1 MLVAALPRESLITIH
16 ASCMPAFNT
25 SSAMSYR
32 CHSCPKQHSNDNPT
46 FTHFQNFQTICVVT
60 PLRETPLCLRTCI
73 SKCRVFR
80 KGGVITSLD
89 GYTAVPSSTS
99 TAAQTASHPPSA
111 PPTRLGPQIG
121 SSNVGYR
128 LLKQAGWQ
136 EGQGLGSSQQGR
148 SIPLAAYHQQ
158 VSHLQWSFC
167 PCSSPSAVHW

>member
-1 MLVAALPRESLITIH
+1 M
-16 ASCMPAFNT
+16 
-25 SSAMSYR
+25 
-32 CHSCPKQHSNDNPT
+32 
-46 FTHFQNFQTICVVT
+46 
-60 PLRETPLCLRTCI
+60 PLRQTPLCLRTCI

-89 GYTAVPSSTS
+89 EYTAVPSSTS
-99 TAAQTASHPPSA
+99 TAAQTASYPPSG

-148 SIPLAAYHQQ
+148 SVPLAAYHQQ
-158 VSHLQWSFC
+158 ASHLQWSFC
-167 PCSSPSAVHW
+167 LCSGASVVLWCTCLAAQRSCVNRKLFTPRNLVL